1 MNKPIEHGQ
10 AIVLRLQ
17 DYKDNA
23 VLITMLVKDVGQ
35 LRLIGK
41 GQLKTTS
48 KLAPI
53 CQPFNTLLIG
63 YIRAYDSTLGQL
75 IQASCLNSRV
85 DLSFDLYQSIYGQII
100 TELIEKITF
109 DMDYAHVDFYDF
121 TNDALNDL
129 FEDNIHDVMMFYLLH
144 LMDALG
150 YRIDIELPEKE
161 RNILYRFNI
170 EAGRIEPFI
179 DDGSNH
185 PTLSLMQLYTIM
197 ALLNASSFHDPL
209 LNEFDPIDPALIN
222 DMLTFIRY
230 HLGFDLKSAR
240 LLQSL

>member
-1 MNKPIEHGQ
+1 MNKPLEHGQ

-23 VLITMLVKDVGQ
+23 VLITVLVKDVGQ

-41 GQLKTTS
+41 GQLKPTS

-63 YIRAYDSTLGQL
+63 YIRAHDSTLGQL
-75 IQASCLNSRV
+75 IQASCIDSRV

-100 TELIEKITF
+100 CELVEKITF
-109 DMDYAHVDFYDF
+109 DMDHGHLDLYDF

-129 FEDNIHDVMMFYLLH
+129 FESNIHDCMMFYLLH
-144 LMDALG
+144 LMDGLG
-150 YRIDIELPEKE
+150 YRIDIDLPHEN

-179 DDGSNH
+179 EDGSNH
-185 PTLSLMQLYTIM
+185 PTLSLMQLYSIM
-197 ALLNASSFHDPL
+197 ALLNANTFHDPL
-209 LNEFDPIDPALIN
+209 LEEFDTIDPALVI
-222 DMLTFIRY
+222 DMLRFIRY

-240 LLQSL
+240 LLESM

>member
-63 YIRAYDSTLGQL
+63 YIRAHDSTLGQL

>member
-1 MNKPIEHGQ
+1 MNKPLEHGQ

-23 VLITMLVKDVGQ
+23 VLITVLVKHIGQ

-41 GQLKTTS
+41 GQLKPTS

-63 YIRAYDSTLGQL
+63 YIRAHDSSLGQL
-75 IQASCLNSRV
+75 IQASCLDSRV
-85 DLSFDLYQSIYGQII
+85 DLTFDLYQSIYGQII

-109 DMDYAHVDFYDF
+109 DMDYAHVDLYDF

-150 YRIDIELPEKE
+150 YRIDIDLPDEN

-170 EAGRIEPFI
+170 EAGRIEPFVE
-179 DDGSNH
+179 DGSNH

-197 ALLNASSFHDPL
+197 AFLNASSYHDPL
-209 LNEFDPIDPALIN
+209 LDEFDPIDPALIM
-222 DMLTFIRY
+222 DMLHFIHY
-230 HLGFDLKSAR
+230 HLGFELKSAR